1 MGCITNFQQHK
12 GLMANRQGPEHNLD
26 VITAADWVIILGPEG
41 AAMGKG
47 CGGGAA
53 GGFVDGEGVAYGA
66 VFGAACIFEY
76 AIRGLTRSV
85 PVLH

>member
-47 CGGGAA
+47 CGG
-53 GGFVDGEGVAYGA
+53 
-66 VFGAACIFEY
+66 
-76 AIRGLTRSV
+76 RGLC
-85 PVLH
+85 